1 MGTLKLAFRTL
12 FKTPFVTLVAIIS
25 LALGIGSNAAIFSL
39 FEQMLLRPLPVHEPR
54 QLVNLSAPGPKHGST
69 SCSQAG
75 SCELVFSYPMFR
87 DLEAKQ
93 SVFTGIAAHRVFGA
107 NLAYR
112 KQTLNGEGMLVSG
125 SYFPVLGIQP
135 AIGRLLGPADDQ
147 TIGAHFVAVLSHD
160 YWQSRLG
167 GDRGILNQT
176 IVVNGQQMTVVGVTP
191 PGFEGT
197 TLGARPH
204 VFVPISMR
212 GLMSPGFD
220 DFANRR
226 SYWAY
231 AFARLKPG
239 VTIDKARLGLNA
251 VYKPI
256 VNDVEAPLQK
266 GMSEQTLVLFRKKP
280 LLVEEGQRGQSSVHE
295 EASTPLKLLFGIT
308 GIVLLIACANIA
320 NLLLTRAT
328 ARRKEIAIR
337 TALGASRFRLICQ
350 MLTESILLALLGGG
364 GGLLLAVW
372 CTDLLTGVV
381 SSTLPRAKE
390 VAIDGQTLL
399 FTLLVAL
406 LTGLLF
412 GLAPAI
418 QASKTNL
425 NSTLKEGGRSQSSSL
440 HRGRL
445 SSLLVVTQIALSLVL
460 LVSAGLFIKSFRQ
473 LRNVNPGFDP
483 AGVATMHISL
493 PRTGYAE
500 SRQKAV
506 FFQQVLDRVAT
517 LPGVQ
522 SAGVV
527 TNLPLGNSLTSSSFE
542 IEGRPPPAPDESRT
556 ANKSIISHDYF
567 RAMGIPLLKGRAL
580 SERDATDAP
589 GVVVINQAMARR
601 FFSDEDPLGKR
612 LTSGG
617 PEEKALYGEAVTRE
631 IVGIVGDVRFE
642 LEETAKPEMYI
653 PYTQAPIAT
662 MALVA
667 RSGADPASLREPL
680 RRAIQEVD
688 RTQTGYSFKTMGQLL
703 SESVAARQLVMMLTN
718 IFAALA
724 LILAAVGIYGVIAY
738 SVAQRTHEL
747 GIRIALG
754 AQTADVLRLV
764 VGQGMTLA
772 ILGVAVGLASAFV
785 VTRFLSSLLYGV
797 SATDAPV
804 FIGTAALL
812 GAVALLASYIPA
824 RRATKVDPLVALR
837 HE

>member
-1 MGTLKLAFRTL
+1 MNALWQDIRFAVRMLLKH
-12 FKTPFVTLVAIIS
+12 PGVTLVAVVT
-25 LALGIGSNAAIFSL
+25 LALGIGANTAIFSVINVV
-39 FEQMLLRPLPVHEPR
+39 LLKPLPYPEAERIITLASTDTRRGQERGSVA
-54 QLVNLSAPGPKHGST
+54 APEFAEW
-69 SCSQAG
+69 Q
-75 SCELVFSYPMFR
+75 
-87 DLEAKQ
+87 KQ
-93 SVFTGIAAHRVFGA
+93 HRVFEHVAAYHYASLTMAGA
-107 NLAYR
+107 GEPERVVGSRVTADFMKALGVAPATGRDFLPDEDQPGGNSRVALISHGLWQRRFAADP
-112 KQTLNGEGMLVSG
+112 QLLNQTITLNGET
-125 SYFPVLGIQP
+125 F
-135 AIGRLLGPADDQ
+135 
-147 TIGAHFVAVLSHD
+147 
-160 YWQSRLG
+160 
-167 GDRGILNQT
+167 
-176 IVVNGQQMTVVGVTP
+176 TVVGIMP
-191 PGFEGT
+191 PGFGFPSSST
-197 TLGARPH
+197 DVWLPANLSYVRQPGH
-204 VFVPISMR
+204 VN
-212 GLMSPGFD
+212 GFL
-220 DFANRR
+220 
-226 SYWAY
+226 SVV
-231 AFARLKPG
+231 ARLKPN
-239 VTIDKARLGLNA
+239 VSLVEAQTEMRDIAKRLGQEYDENKFRGVSVVPLYD
-251 VYKPI
+251 VI
-256 VNDVEAPLQK
+256 VGEVRPSLIA
-266 GMSEQTLVLFRKKP
+266 
-280 LLVEEGQRGQSSVHE
+280 
-295 EASTPLKLLFGIT
+295 LFGAVCL
-308 GIVLLIACANIA
+308 VLLIACANIA